1 MTEYERAKARE
12 IWYQIRAS
20 QRDFFLTNEFL
31 SGQIRKAERDSATH
45 RIQCWTIIAMLAT
58 TALILYFRSR

>member
-12 IWYQIRAS
+12 IWYQIRSS

-31 SGQIRKAERDSATH
+31 SGQIHKAEHHLVAY
-45 RIQCWTIIAMLAT
+45 RIQRWTMMAILAMT
-58 TALILYFRSR
+58 TIILYFHSR